1 MRAFLIGAHQPRV
14 PATSAARIAAGRRV
28 EAMAGAG
35 PLLKRSSSLNLS
47 TPPATPT
54 RGPESAPA
62 PKGQRKN
69 SRGAPDGL
77 GAARGYLRRAPDFT
91 NGIANAIS
99 GIMRF
104 DLSDEE
110 ATALTKELHDTIGGD
125 RTDVARGGA

>member
-1 MRAFLIGAHQPRV
+1 
-14 PATSAARIAAGRRV
+14 
-28 EAMAGAG
+28 MAGAG
-35 PLLKRSSSLNLS
+35 PLFEEIESLNLS
-47 TPPATPT
+47 TPRATPT
-54 RGPESAPA
+54 RGPESAQP
-62 PKGQRKN
+62 PEGPWKN

-99 GIMRF
+99 AIMRF